1 MDIKNISRDDA
12 IELFKVCKNKDTFI
26 RHRHYY
32 LSTSSTIEDAN
43 LYWNRCIELLKE
55 NNYENKRDN
64 KKY

>member
-1 MDIKNISRDDA
+1 MDIKNISRNDA
-12 IELFKVCKNKDTFI
+12 IELFRVCKNKHTFI

-55 NNYENKRDN
+55 NNYG
-64 KKY
+64 KK

>member
-1 MDIKNISRDDA
+1 MDIKNISRNDA
-12 IELFKVCKNKDTFI
+12 IELFMVCKNKHTFI

>member
-1 MDIKNISRDDA
+1 MDIKNIIRDDA

-26 RHRHYY
+26 RHWYYY

>member
-1 MDIKNISRDDA
+1 MDIKNIIRDDA

-32 LSTSSTIEDAN
+32 LSTFSTIEDAN

>member
-1 MDIKNISRDDA
+1 MDIKNISRYDA

-43 LYWNRCIELLKE
+43 LYWNRCIELLKKY
-55 NNYENKRDN
+55 NDG
-64 KKY
+64 KK

>member
-32 LSTSSTIEDAN
+32 LSTSVSKEEAN
-43 LYWNRCIELLKE
+43 LYWDRCIELLKE
-55 NNYENKRDN
+55 NN
-64 KKY
+64 

>member
-1 MDIKNISRDDA
+1 MDIKNISRYDA

-26 RHRHYY
+26 KHRHYY
-32 LSTSSTIEDAN
+32 LSTSSTIEEAN